1 MPDEAVIQRRPARP
15 HQCCVTHA
23 GRVLHARCTE
33 IEQNLQ
39 RVRAFSRENLH
50 DFERRSR
57 AISMPDKT
65 VIRLRSAPTS
75 CMLHNVCGARRPSFA
90 CALHRNRIKFAARSR
105 ENLHDFERRSRAI
118 SMPNEPMIWLRAAPT
133 SCVLRNARRPSF
145 CVEVGRVL
153 HARCTEI
160 NKICSAFA
168 RFLPKM
174 CTISN
179 ASVVQSRCQI
189 NQ

>member
-1 MPDEAVIQRRPARP
+1 
-15 HQCCVTHA
+15 
-23 GRVLHARCTE
+23 
-33 IEQNLQ
+33 
-39 RVRAFSRENLH
+39 
-50 DFERRSR
+50 
-57 AISMPDKT
+57 MPDKT

-153 HARCTEI
+153 HARCTKI

-168 RFLPKM
+168 RFLPKI

-179 ASVVQSRCQI
+179 AAVVQSRCKT
-189 NQ
+189 NQLFSGDLRRRRACCTTFAAHAGRVLHLRRTEIEQNLQRIRAFSRENLALLCTISNAAVVH